1 MKKTFTSYGRLVT
14 LWSAKLKIIR
24 SPQLALLAC
33 LLMFSASVFAQGS
46 KIQGRVVDE
55 KGESMP
61 GVSIVVKGTNF
72 GTVTDV
78 AGNFSINADKGA
90 TLVFSFVSYNKKEI
104 IVGEQK
110 TLTVKLSPS
119 SSNLDEVVV
128 VGYGTQKKVS
138 LTSAVTSI
146 SGQDII
152 TTKNEN
158 VENMLTG
165 KVAGLQVVQN
175 TAEPGDFSN
184 NISIRGMGNPLI
196 VVDGVE
202 MPDFSVTGGNG
213 DNNVGSSNILSRLDP
228 NDIESISVL
237 KDAGAS
243 IYGVKAANGVIL
255 VTTKKGKAGSLQ
267 LTYSGTF
274 GSQVPS
280 GLPKPVDATQY
291 MTLVNQEDLH
301 NSNGGIISYTPADFA
316 AYADGSKQST
326 DWYDAVF
333 KKSAMQEQ
341 HNLTATG
348 GNENTTYLL
357 SAGFLDQDGIL
368 TSNDLNYKRYNVR
381 SNVTSK
387 IGKNITV
394 NLNMSAIMDQKNSPA
409 QSFWYTTRETWRELP
424 TQTIYANNNPSY
436 LSDGIVDGGNPVA
449 YENSDI
455 NGYSTQNNKFYNGSL
470 SIDYKL
476 PFVDG
481 LTLKGLYSYNDQ
493 IQDNKLYQ
501 IAYNLYTY
509 DGATQAYNPTLNNS
523 PGFVQRQ
530 YYDYTQTTDQ
540 FSLNYAHTFG
550 GIHNVS
556 ALLLYEGNG
565 QSGDNFAAYRQLAI
579 PVDQIIAGN
588 SLNQNA
594 TQDANGLYQYAT
606 NSIVG
611 RATYDFKG
619 KYLAEFSFRDDKSSK
634 FAPNQ
639 GWGFF
644 PSASLGW
651 RVSDED
657 FWKNSSAL
665 SFINNLKFRASYGTL
680 GDDGPLYYQF
690 LSGYNYPA
698 TGSNN
703 QVPTGSVFN
712 NTFLNSVQSKGL
724 PNPNITWSTSHTFD
738 VGADIDMWKGLLGIT
753 FDYFIRNRTGLLA
766 TSILQVPD
774 VLGTPLPQENIN
786 GDRTKGFDFEITHRS
801 HIGKFSYNVKGTFS
815 YTNTM
820 NTSYAESKQGNS
832 YLDWLNN
839 LANRNQGIQWG
850 TSGAGQYQNYGQ
862 ILNSPTFVN
871 RNTVVGDYIY
881 QDWNGDG
888 QIDGNDN
895 HPIAYGGN
903 PNGTPLI
910 PKVTY
915 GLTIGGAY
923 KGFDINLLFQGTA
936 MYSVSYIEQLNIPL
950 WGGGS
955 ALTQFLNDYHPA
967 NPNADPYNPNTVWVP
982 GHFAYTGT
990 TANTNSTFNF
1000 QNAAY
1005 LRLKSAEL
1013 GYTLPGN
1020 FLSQI
1025 GVKGVRIFTNGYN
1038 LFTIT
1043 NVKYVDP
1050 EHPSG
1055 TYGYLYP
1062 LDKIYNVGL
1071 NVKF

>member
-1 MKKTFTSYGRLVT
+1 
-14 LWSAKLKIIR
+14 
-24 SPQLALLAC
+24 
-33 LLMFSASVFAQGS
+33 
-46 KIQGRVVDE
+46 
-55 KGESMP
+55 
-61 GVSIVVKGTNF
+61 
-72 GTVTDV
+72 
-78 AGNFSINADKGA
+78 
-90 TLVFSFVSYNKKEI
+90 
-104 IVGEQK
+104 
-110 TLTVKLSPS
+110 
-119 SSNLDEVVV
+119 
-128 VGYGTQKKVS
+128 
-138 LTSAVTSI
+138 
-146 SGQDII
+146 
-152 TTKNEN
+152 
-158 VENMLTG
+158 
-165 KVAGLQVVQN
+165 
-175 TAEPGDFSN
+175 
-184 NISIRGMGNPLI
+184 
-196 VVDGVE
+196 
-202 MPDFSVTGGNG
+202 
-213 DNNVGSSNILSRLDP
+213 
-228 NDIESISVL
+228 
-237 KDAGAS
+237 
-243 IYGVKAANGVIL
+243 
-255 VTTKKGKAGSLQ
+255 
-267 LTYSGTF
+267 
-274 GSQVPS
+274 
-280 GLPKPVDATQY
+280 
-291 MTLVNQEDLH
+291 
-301 NSNGGIISYTPADFA
+301 
-316 AYADGSKQST
+316 
-326 DWYDAVF
+326 
-333 KKSAMQEQ
+333 
-341 HNLTATG
+341 
-348 GNENTTYLL
+348 
-357 SAGFLDQDGIL
+357 
-368 TSNDLNYKRYNVR
+368 
-381 SNVTSK
+381 
-387 IGKNITV
+387 
-394 NLNMSAIMDQKNSPA
+394 
-409 QSFWYTTRETWRELP
+409 
-424 TQTIYANNNPSY
+424 
-436 LSDGIVDGGNPVA
+436 
-449 YENSDI
+449 
-455 NGYSTQNNKFYNGSL
+455 
-470 SIDYKL
+470 
-476 PFVDG
+476 
-481 LTLKGLYSYNDQ
+481 
-493 IQDNKLYQ
+493 
-501 IAYNLYTY
+501 
-509 DGATQAYNPTLNNS
+509 
-523 PGFVQRQ
+523 
-530 YYDYTQTTDQ
+530 
-540 FSLNYAHTFG
+540 
-550 GIHNVS
+550 
-556 ALLLYEGNG
+556 
-565 QSGDNFAAYRQLAI
+565 
-579 PVDQIIAGN
+579 
-588 SLNQNA
+588 
-594 TQDANGLYQYAT
+594 
-606 NSIVG
+606 
-611 RATYDFKG
+611 
-619 KYLAEFSFRDDKSSK
+619 
-634 FAPNQ
+634 
-639 GWGFF
+639 
-644 PSASLGW
+644 
-651 RVSDED
+651 
-657 FWKNSSAL
+657 
-665 SFINNLKFRASYGTL
+665 
-680 GDDGPLYYQF
+680 
-690 LSGYNYPA
+690 
-698 TGSNN
+698 
-703 QVPTGSVFN
+703 
-712 NTFLNSVQSKGL
+712 
-724 PNPNITWSTSHTFD
+724 
-738 VGADIDMWKGLLGIT
+738 MWKGLLGIT

-862 ILNSPTFVN
+862 IVNSPTFVS